1 MRKIYGYARVSTRE
15 QNLDRQIIAL
25 QQYGISDRDI
35 VTDKESGKTL
45 ERDGYTFLKNR
56 LLRDGDVLVVKSLDR
71 LSRNKNHIKQE
82 LEYFKSRNIRVMVLD
97 IQTTLIDPPEGQEWI
112 IEMINTILIE
122 VLASMAEQERL
133 TIHARQ
139 QEGIAAAK
147 VKGKHLGRP
156 KAEYP
161 DNWDE
166 VYSKWVRGEITAV
179 AAMQLLSVKKST
191 FYKLVRNFSRDKKNY
206 SDA

>member
-71 LSRNKNHIKQE
+71 LSRNKNHIKQD
-82 LEYFKSRNIRVMVLD
+82 FKSRNIRVMVLD

-133 TIHARQ
+133 TTHARQ

-147 VKGKHLGRP
+147 VKGKHQIG
-156 KAEYP
+156 
-161 DNWDE
+161 
-166 VYSKWVRGEITAV
+166 S
-179 AAMQLLSVKKST
+179 QL
-191 FYKLVRNFSRDKKNY
+191 
-206 SDA
+206 

>member
-1 MRKIYGYARVSTRE
+1 MKKIYGYARVSTKE
-15 QNLDRQIIAL
+15 QNLDRQIVAL

-35 VTDKESGKTL
+35 ITDKESGKTL
-45 ERDGYTFLKNR
+45 DRDGYRMLKER

-97 IQTTLIDPPEGQEWI
+97 IQTTLIDAPEGQEWI

-133 TIHARQ
+133 TIHTRQ
-139 QEGIAAAK
+139 QEGIIAAK
-147 VKGKHLGRP
+147 AKGKHLGRP
-156 KAEYP
+156 RAEYP

-166 VYSKWVRGEITAV
+166 VYSKWVRGEVTAV
-179 AAMQLLSVKKST
+179 AAMQLLGVKKST
-191 FYKLVRNFSRDKKNY
+191 FYKLVHTYKAENNSL
-206 SDA
+206 

>member
-45 ERDGYTFLKNR
+45 DRDGYTFLKNR

-133 TIHARQ
+133 TTYARQ

-191 FYKLVRNFSRDKKNY
+191 FYKLVRNFRS
-206 SDA
+206 

>member
-97 IQTTLIDPPEGQEWI
+97 IQPL
-112 IEMINTILIE
+112 
-122 VLASMAEQERL
+122 
-133 TIHARQ
+133 
-139 QEGIAAAK
+139 
-147 VKGKHLGRP
+147 
-156 KAEYP
+156 
-161 DNWDE
+161 
-166 VYSKWVRGEITAV
+166 
-179 AAMQLLSVKKST
+179 
-191 FYKLVRNFSRDKKNY
+191 
-206 SDA
+206 

>member
-133 TIHARQ
+133 TTHARQ

-161 DNWDE
+161 DNWNE
-166 VYSKWVRGEITAV
+166 VYSKWVT
-179 AAMQLLSVKKST
+179 
-191 FYKLVRNFSRDKKNY
+191 
-206 SDA
+206 

>member
-25 QQYGISDRDI
+25 QEYGIPERDI

-45 ERDGYTFLKNR
+45 DRDGYAFLKNR

-71 LSRNKNHIKQE
+71 LSRNKNHIKKE
-82 LEYFKSRNIRVMVLD
+82 LEYFKNRNIRVMVLD
-97 IQTTLIDPPEGQEWI
+97 IQTTMIDPPEGQEWI

-133 TIHARQ
+133 TIHTRQ

-147 VKGKHLGRP
+147 AKGKHLGRP

-166 VYSKWVRGEITAV
+166 VYSKWVRGEVTAV
-179 AAMQLLSVKKST
+179 AAMQMLGIKKST
-191 FYKLVRNFSRDKKNY
+191 FYKLVRNYRL
-206 SDA
+206 

>member
-133 TIHARQ
+133 TTHARQ
-139 QEGIAAAK
+139 QKGIAAAK
-147 VKGKHLGRP
+147 VKGKNLGRP
-156 KAEYP
+156 KAE
-161 DNWDE
+161 
-166 VYSKWVRGEITAV
+166 
-179 AAMQLLSVKKST
+179 
-191 FYKLVRNFSRDKKNY
+191 
-206 SDA
+206 

>member
-45 ERDGYTFLKNR
+45 DRDGYTFLKNR

-133 TIHARQ
+133 TTHARQ

-191 FYKLVRNFSRDKKNY
+191 FYKLVRNFRRDKKNY

>member
-122 VLASMAEQERL
+122 VLTSMAEQERL
-133 TIHARQ
+133 TTHAHQ

-147 VKGKHLGRP
+147 DKGKHLGRP

-161 DNWDE
+161 DNWNE

-191 FYKLVRNFSRDKKNY
+191 FYKLVRNFRS
-206 SDA
+206 

>member
-122 VLASMAEQERL
+122 VLASMSEQERL
-133 TIHARQ
+133 TTHARQ

-179 AAMQLLSVKKST
+179 AAMQLLSAKKST

>member
-45 ERDGYTFLKNR
+45 DRDGYTFLKNR

-133 TIHARQ
+133 TTHACQ

-161 DNWDE
+161 DNWEE
-166 VYSKWVRGEITAV
+166 VYSKWGRGEITAV

-191 FYKLVRNFSRDKKNY
+191 FYKLVRNFRS
-206 SDA
+206 

>member
-112 IEMINTILIE
+112 IEMINTILNSDTTVRLRYRNRRIADSSCKWRA
-122 VLASMAEQERL
+122 LA
-133 TIHARQ
+133 I
-139 QEGIAAAK
+139 I
-147 VKGKHLGRP
+147 
-156 KAEYP
+156 
-161 DNWDE
+161 
-166 VYSKWVRGEITAV
+166 
-179 AAMQLLSVKKST
+179 LSC
-191 FYKLVRNFSRDKKNY
+191 
-206 SDA
+206 SDHYIILSQ

>member
-56 LLRDGDVLVVKSLDR
+56 LLRDGDVLVVKSPDR

-82 LEYFKSRNIRVMVLD
+82 LEYFKSRNIY
-97 IQTTLIDPPEGQEWI
+97 
-112 IEMINTILIE
+112 N
-122 VLASMAEQERL
+122 
-133 TIHARQ
+133 
-139 QEGIAAAK
+139 K
-147 VKGKHLGRP
+147 
-156 KAEYP
+156 
-161 DNWDE
+161 
-166 VYSKWVRGEITAV
+166 SKR
-179 AAMQLLSVKKST
+179 
-191 FYKLVRNFSRDKKNY
+191 
-206 SDA
+206 